1 MAKYNCIMMDID
13 NTLLDFDAAERKAL
27 LETLQQFSLP
37 CDEAAVSRYHEINS
51 SLWGELN
58 KGKIRRDK
66 LVVERFD
73 RFVKEIGAAAKATEL
88 NRAYTEHLATH
99 ADVIPGAEEAL
110 QELAEVA
117 TMIAVSNGTES
128 VERGRLKLSGFE
140 KYFDD
145 IFISEAVGV
154 SKPNPKIFQ
163 MAMRKLGIEH
173 SDKVLVVGD
182 SLSADIQGGVN
193 AGLDTCWV
201 NMNGLENESGLTP
214 TYEVKALSEL
224 YPIVMEEDE
233 LQNVGLKNRKH
244 QNDAM

>member
-73 RFVKEIGAAAKATEL
+73 RFVKEVGAAAKATEL

-117 TMIAVSNGTES
+117 TMIAISNGTES

-163 MAMRKLGIEH
+163 MARRKLGIEH

-201 NMNGLENESGLTP
+201 NMKGLENESGLTP

-244 QNDAM
+244 QNDAI

>member
-37 CDEAAVSRYHEINS
+37 CDEAAISRYHEINS

-201 NMNGLENESGLTP
+201 NMNGVENESGLTP

-244 QNDAM
+244 QNDAI

>member
-73 RFVKEIGAAAKATEL
+73 RFVKVMGAAAKATEL

-99 ADVIPGAEEAL
+99 ADAIPGAEEAL

-145 IFISEAVGV
+145 IFISESVGV

-201 NMNGLENESGLTP
+201 NRNGVENESGLTP

-244 QNDAM
+244 QNDVI

>member
-58 KGKIRRDK
+58 RGKIRRDK

-73 RFVKEIGAAAKATEL
+73 RFVKEIGAAAKAAEL

-214 TYEVKALSEL
+214 TYEVKALCEL

>member
-37 CDEAAVSRYHEINS
+37 CDEAAISRYHEINS

-117 TMIAVSNGTES
+117 TMIAVSNGPES

-214 TYEVKALSEL
+214 TYEVKALREL

-244 QNDAM
+244 QNDAI

>member
-117 TMIAVSNGTES
+117 TMIAVSNGTEL

-214 TYEVKALSEL
+214 TYEVKALCEL

-244 QNDAM
+244 QNDAI

>member
-37 CDEAAVSRYHEINS
+37 CDEAAISRYHEINS

-73 RFVKEIGAAAKATEL
+73 RFVKEVGAAAKATEL

-201 NMNGLENESGLTP
+201 NMKGLENESGLTP

-244 QNDAM
+244 QNDAI

>member
-37 CDEAAVSRYHEINS
+37 CDEAAISRYHEINS

-163 MAMRKLGIEH
+163 IAMRKLGIEH

-244 QNDAM
+244 QNDAI

>member
-37 CDEAAVSRYHEINS
+37 CDEAAISRYHEINS

-66 LVVERFD
+66 LLVERFD
-73 RFVKEIGAAAKATEL
+73 RFVKEIGAAVKATEL

-145 IFISEAVGV
+145 IFVSEAVGV

-214 TYEVKALSEL
+214 TYEVKALREL

>member
-66 LVVERFD
+66 LVIERFD

-99 ADVIPGAEEAL
+99 ADVIPWAEEAL

-201 NMNGLENESGLTP
+201 NRNGLENESGLTP

>member
-13 NTLLDFDAAERKAL
+13 NTLLDFDAAEHKAL

-73 RFVKEIGAAAKATEL
+73 RFVKEIGAAAKAAEL

-214 TYEVKALSEL
+214 TYEVKALCEL

-244 QNDAM
+244 QNDAI

>member
-110 QELAEVA
+110 QELADVA
-117 TMIAVSNGTES
+117 TMIAVSNGTEL

-145 IFISEAVGV
+145 IFVSEAVGV

-201 NMNGLENESGLTP
+201 NMNGMENESGLTP
-214 TYEVKALSEL
+214 TYEVKALREL

>member
-73 RFVKEIGAAAKATEL
+73 RFVKEIGSAAKATEL

-214 TYEVKALSEL
+214 TYEVKALCEL

-244 QNDAM
+244 QNDAI

>member
-13 NTLLDFDAAERKAL
+13 NTLLDFDAAEHKAL

-145 IFISEAVGV
+145 IFISETVGV
-154 SKPNPKIFQ
+154 SKPKPKIFQ

-214 TYEVKALSEL
+214 TYEVKALREL

-244 QNDAM
+244 QNDAI

>member
-58 KGKIRRDK
+58 RGKIRRDK

-73 RFVKEIGAAAKATEL
+73 RFVKEIGAAAKAAEL

-214 TYEVKALSEL
+214 TYEVKALCEL

-244 QNDAM
+244 QNDAI

>member
-13 NTLLDFDAAERKAL
+13 NTLLDFDAAEHKAL

-58 KGKIRRDK
+58 KGKIRCDK

-128 VERGRLKLSGFE
+128 VERDRLKLSGFE

-145 IFISEAVGV
+145 IFISETVGV

-163 MAMRKLGIEH
+163 MAIRKLGIEH

-214 TYEVKALSEL
+214 TYEVKALREL

>member
-66 LVVERFD
+66 LVIERFD
-73 RFVKEIGAAAKATEL
+73 RFVKEMGAAAKATEL

-145 IFISEAVGV
+145 IFVSEAVGV

-214 TYEVKALSEL
+214 TYEVKALCEL

-244 QNDAM
+244 QNDAI

>member
-145 IFISEAVGV
+145 IFVSEAVGV

-214 TYEVKALSEL
+214 TYEVKALCEL

-244 QNDAM
+244 QNDAI

>member
-73 RFVKEIGAAAKATEL
+73 RFVKEVGAAAKATEL

-201 NMNGLENESGLTP
+201 NMKGLENESGLTP

-244 QNDAM
+244 QNDAI

>member
-13 NTLLDFDAAERKAL
+13 NTLLDFDAAEHKAL

-128 VERGRLKLSGFE
+128 VERGRLKLSGIE

-145 IFISEAVGV
+145 IFISETVGV

-214 TYEVKALSEL
+214 TYEVKALCEL

>member
-13 NTLLDFDAAERKAL
+13 NTLLDFDAAEHKAL

-145 IFISEAVGV
+145 IFISETVGV

-201 NMNGLENESGLTP
+201 NFANEENKTGIQPKYTVHS
-214 TYEVKALSEL
+214 YEEL
-224 YPIVMEEDE
+224 YRIVMEPEE
-233 LQNVGLKNRKH
+233 LENVGVRNRRH
-244 QNDAM
+244 MNEG

>member
-66 LVVERFD
+66 LVIERFD

-145 IFISEAVGV
+145 IFVSEAVGV

-214 TYEVKALSEL
+214 TYEVKALCEL

>member
-37 CDEAAVSRYHEINS
+37 CDEAAISRYHEINS

-214 TYEVKALSEL
+214 TYEVKALREL

-244 QNDAM
+244 QNDAI

>member
-145 IFISEAVGV
+145 IFVSEAVGV

-201 NMNGLENESGLTP
+201 NMNGMENESGLTP

-244 QNDAM
+244 QNDAI

>member
-66 LVVERFD
+66 LVIERFD

-214 TYEVKALSEL
+214 TYEVKALREL

-244 QNDAM
+244 QNDAI

>member
-37 CDEAAVSRYHEINS
+37 CDEAAISRYHEINS

-66 LVVERFD
+66 LVIERFD
-73 RFVKEIGAAAKATEL
+73 RFVKEIGASAKATEL

-201 NMNGLENESGLTP
+201 NMNGVENESGLTP

-244 QNDAM
+244 QNDAI

>member
-73 RFVKEIGAAAKATEL
+73 RFVKEMGAAAKATEL

-201 NMNGLENESGLTP
+201 NMKGLENESGLTP

-244 QNDAM
+244 QNDAI

>member
-73 RFVKEIGAAAKATEL
+73 RFVKEVGAAAKATEL

-117 TMIAVSNGTES
+117 TMIAISNGTES

-244 QNDAM
+244 QNDAI

>member
-13 NTLLDFDAAERKAL
+13 NTLLDFDAAEHKAL

-73 RFVKEIGAAAKATEL
+73 RFVKEIGAAAKAAEL

-244 QNDAM
+244 QNDAI

>member
-145 IFISEAVGV
+145 IFVSEAVGV

-201 NMNGLENESGLTP
+201 NMNGMENESGLTP
-214 TYEVKALSEL
+214 TYEVKALREL

-244 QNDAM
+244 QNDAI

>member
-73 RFVKEIGAAAKATEL
+73 RFVKEVGAAAKATEL

-117 TMIAVSNGTES
+117 TMIAVSNGTEL

-145 IFISEAVGV
+145 IFVSEAVGV

-201 NMNGLENESGLTP
+201 NMNGMENESGLTP
-214 TYEVKALSEL
+214 TYEVKALREL

-244 QNDAM
+244 QNDAI

>member
-73 RFVKEIGAAAKATEL
+73 RFVKEIGAAAKATAL

-214 TYEVKALSEL
+214 TYEVKALREL

>member
-66 LVVERFD
+66 LVIERFD

-145 IFISEAVGV
+145 IFVSEAVGV

>member
-145 IFISEAVGV
+145 IFVSEAVGV

-214 TYEVKALSEL
+214 TYEVKALREL

-244 QNDAM
+244 QNDAI

>member
-1 MAKYNCIMMDID
+1 MARYNCIMMDID

-37 CDEAAVSRYHEINS
+37 CDEAAISRYHEINS

-73 RFVKEIGAAAKATEL
+73 RFVKEVGAAAKATEL

-244 QNDAM
+244 QNDAI

>member
-1 MAKYNCIMMDID
+1 M
-13 NTLLDFDAAERKAL
+13 
-27 LETLQQFSLP
+27 
-37 CDEAAVSRYHEINS
+37 
-51 SLWGELN
+51 
-58 KGKIRRDK
+58 
-66 LVVERFD
+66 VERFD
-73 RFVKEIGAAAKATEL
+73 RFVKEIGAAAKAAEL

-145 IFISEAVGV
+145 IFISETVGV

-214 TYEVKALSEL
+214 TYEVKALCEL

-244 QNDAM
+244 QNDAI

>member
-66 LVVERFD
+66 LVIERFD

-88 NRAYTEHLATH
+88 NRAYTEHLAAH

-244 QNDAM
+244 QNDAV

>member
-13 NTLLDFDAAERKAL
+13 NTLLDFDAAEHKAL

-145 IFISEAVGV
+145 IFISETVGV

-201 NMNGLENESGLTP
+201 NMNGLETESGLTP
-214 TYEVKALSEL
+214 TYEVKALREL

>member
-66 LVVERFD
+66 LVIERFD

-110 QELAEVA
+110 QELADVA

-145 IFISEAVGV
+145 IFVSEAVGV

-244 QNDAM
+244 QNDAI